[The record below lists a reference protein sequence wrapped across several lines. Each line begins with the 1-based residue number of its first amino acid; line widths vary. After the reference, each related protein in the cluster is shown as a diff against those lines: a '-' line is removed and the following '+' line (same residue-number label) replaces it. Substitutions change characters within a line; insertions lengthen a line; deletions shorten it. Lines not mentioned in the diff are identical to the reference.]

1 MRIGK
6 KKPYLQYRKTNKIT
20 IMKKFEIILK
30 NLKNDLTMK
39 IAMNGSNISEALHKT
54 EALCKLFEE
63 YGIILK
69 ITSIYEIG
77 KY

>member
-1 MRIGK
+1 
-6 KKPYLQYRKTNKIT
+6 
-20 IMKKFEIILK
+20 
-30 NLKNDLTMK
+30 
-39 IAMNGSNISEALHKT
+39 MNGSNISEALHKT